1 MQIRYFNDTALGG
14 CDSKAFAELVR
25 FLPLPKLLR
34 LLACTRVG
42 RRRRGKTHMPTGA
55 CGGLRTREDQD
66 GGFKKSLQ
74 PPPRDKL
81 TSQGRALKNTAPHS
95 HTSG

>member
-1 MQIRYFNDTALGG
+1 MQIKYFNDTALGG

-25 FLPLPKLLR
+25 FLPLLFLR
-34 LLACTRVG
+34 LLACTRVE

-55 CGGLRTREDQD
+55 CGGRRTREDQD

-81 TSQGRALKNTAPHS
+81 TSRGRALKNTAPHS
-95 HTSG
+95 HKRG